1 MAGMCGSLWHL
12 DDGILTS
19 INEAEAEY
27 TKALKERVFVRDET
41 RVLRY
46 RVLEDAPLPN
56 GRIVISDTA
65 PFPQCVKSKDT
76 EVAPLPHQR
85 SGNESRRTNLVTL
98 NPRNPLPPAHT
109 TVTHTAPGNPTQMGS
124 ISPTRAP

>member
-1 MAGMCGSLWHL
+1 MGPSPRASAGAQIGGGIDADWTTEEITKYVMAGMRSIGHVLTWQACVDRFGI

-41 RVLRY
+41 RVRRY

-76 EVAPLPHQR
+76 EVAPLPPEKR
-85 SGNESRRTNLVTL
+85 ES
-98 NPRNPLPPAHT
+98 
-109 TVTHTAPGNPTQMGS
+109 
-124 ISPTRAP
+124 